1 MRPGIQVFLYPEELE
16 HVDAAALAAQV
27 RELGCDAVSV
37 AVAYHPARRVFPRHR
52 RVSVLPGSS
61 LYITPRR
68 DRYGELVPAATA
80 TPALQHALLRFREAC
95 AQEGVRFRAWIVG
108 LHHDGL
114 AAAHPGAAAR
124 LLDGSPAGHSL
135 CPSSPEAVEYVAAL
149 AADVAAQLEPEAI
162 DLEAGLYPAWE
173 PAYTLTLSLA
183 PLSEPARLYG
193 AQCFCDACRTLFG
206 DDADELERRALAA
219 AGAPFSSGTA
229 SGDEDP
235 LLAGD
240 LGRARSMGVS
250 ILVGAVAAAV
260 REQGSL
266 LRVCG
271 SGPPPQALLQ
281 GLSAWAAEGADAVLL
296 GCGPLAGDELSLRFA
311 GLHELVGRRSA
322 TVSTNWVPERTSS
335 ALVADVERLAAEGAD
350 GLALYNLSLVPEE
363 GLYTFRAAAGA
374 FAAAVG
380 ARP

>member
-1 MRPGIQVFLYPEELE
+1 VRPGIQVFLYPEELE
-16 HVDAAALAAQV
+16 HVDAAALAVQV

-52 RVSVLPGSS
+52 RISVLPGAS

-108 LHHDGL
+108 LHQDRL
-114 AAAHPGAAAR
+114 AAAHPDAAAR
-124 LLDGSPAGHSL
+124 LLDGSPTGHSL

-149 AADVAAQLEPEAI
+149 AADVAAPLEPEAI
-162 DLEAGLYPAWE
+162 DLEGGLYPAWE
-173 PAYTLTLSLA
+173 PAYTLTLSLT

-193 AQCFCDACRTLFG
+193 AQCFCDACRMLLG
-206 DDADELERRALAA
+206 DDAERLERRALAA
-219 AGAPFSSGTA
+219 AGAPFSAGTA
-229 SGDEDP
+229 SGEVHR
-235 LLAGD
+235 LLAGE
-240 LGRARSMGVS
+240 LGRARSAGVS
-250 ILVGAVAAAV
+250 QLVSAIAAAV
-260 REQGSL
+260 HGEGSL
-266 LRVCG
+266 LRVFG
-271 SGPPPQALLQ
+271 SGPPQQAALQ
-281 GLSAWAAEGADAVLL
+281 GFSAQSVEAADAVLL

-311 GLHELVGRRSA
+311 GLHGLVGGRSA
-322 TVSTNWVPERTSS
+322 TVSTNWGPERTPS

-363 GLYTFRAAAGA
+363 GLHTFRAAARA

-380 ARP
+380 ARR